1 MNNRNQ
7 ITSEQRISRI
17 THKKATILIVVSLF
31 KYRTELLKNTN
42 RFLFSFSSVEIIPF
56 SCSYLNLDQG
66 NMCVLKVRASEI
78 DGSNRDK
85 PPANGT
91 NQSISK
97 AAKEKLREDRE
108 RLVLWYE
115 PVLTLK
121 YSTLETVELLR
132 THGEK

>member
-1 MNNRNQ
+1 MNNRKQ
-7 ITSEQRISRI
+7 IIAEQRI
-17 THKKATILIVVSLF
+17 THKNATILIVVSLLG
-31 KYRTELLKNTN
+31 YRTQLLKNTD
-42 RFLFSFSSVEIIPF
+42 RFLFSFISVATIAF
-56 SCSYLNLDQG
+56 SYSYLNLDQSI
-66 NMCVLKVRASEI
+66 MCVLKVKASEI
-78 DGSNRDK
+78 VGSKRDK
-85 PPANGT
+85 PPANCT

-132 THGEK
+132 THGER